1 MSNYNLVLSTNSPNA
16 YQNVLSIV
24 KEIRNCI
31 MHNSSITILI
41 RYKYIKTKQLRRN
54 NSSKLLV
61 QKFVKTKKELLGIKK
76 ESYNV

>member
-1 MSNYNLVLSTNSPNA
+1 
-16 YQNVLSIV
+16 
-24 KEIRNCI
+24 

-54 NSSKLLV
+54 NSSKLSV